1 MAGKS
6 PRHRDGRL
14 QAQELQAKSAGPSLQ
29 AQVWHPAPDRLSKTA
44 SRDTI
49 AAVIG
54 CQASKRHAA

>member
-6 PRHRDGRL
+6 PRHRGDRL
-14 QAQELQAKSAGPSLQ
+14 QAQDCRPELQP
-29 AQVWHPAPDRLSKTA
+29 VWHPAPDRLSKTA

-49 AAVIG
+49 AAVIW